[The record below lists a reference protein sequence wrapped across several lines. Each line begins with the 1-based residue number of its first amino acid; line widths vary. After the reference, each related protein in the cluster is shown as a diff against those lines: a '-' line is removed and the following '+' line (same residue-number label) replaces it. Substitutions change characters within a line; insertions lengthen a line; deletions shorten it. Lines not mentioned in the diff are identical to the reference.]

1 MEKPTFKKKKQSD
14 EHAICFF
21 LGGGVR
27 TLFLFLQIQEE
38 LVSSS
43 YQKSRHIYADAHRG
57 LCAEMVYTHKLVY
70 VAI

>member
-1 MEKPTFKKKKQSD
+1 MEKPTFKKNKNKAMNMLFVS
-14 EHAICFF
+14 FF
-21 LGGGVR
+21 GGR
-27 TLFLFLQIQEE
+27 TSFSFLQIQEE

-43 YQKSRHIYADAHRG
+43 YQNSRHIYADAHRG